1 MADSKLLKNQD
12 ASQTRRYP
20 SAEGNGE
27 DDVATRQVAAPPA
40 RLQAQHTVPETID
53 STYLDAKTR
62 WIAIPLVVIAV
73 VALTW
78 LGRTLADVLAPVL
91 FAMFLCYLLVP
102 MVNGFA
108 KIKVPR
114 LLGYILAMLIFTGM
128 GFGVGA
134 MISGSVG
141 QFQENFPSYE
151 RNLRNVIG
159 AVQDFAHMVRV
170 LPPEESLSVKGV
182 IDALPAGGIEGIVS
196 GGASYMFGSTSF
208 LLITLFFMLFMVGEG
223 ERFVRRVQNAYDPGA
238 SQRILKVT
246 RKFNQSIQRY
256 LMIKAIVSAI
266 TGLCSYFIMLA
277 FGLDFAGVLAVF
289 VFLSNFVPYVGSIV
303 STSLPVLLA
312 LLQFPTWKTAVFI
325 LIGIMVVQQIMGNII
340 EPRIQGRGLNVS
352 PLLILLFLVYFS
364 WMWGI
369 VGMIVCMP
377 IAAGV
382 RILLEEFDSTRPLAK
397 MMMNI

>member
-12 ASQTRRYP
+12 AAQTRRYP
-20 SAEGNGE
+20 VDEGQ
-27 DDVATRQVAAPPA
+27 DDMVTRQVSANQA
-40 RLQAQHTVPETID
+40 RLQAETTVPAD
-53 STYLDAKTR
+53 VDANYLDAKTR
-62 WIAIPLVVIAV
+62 WLAIPLVLIAI
-73 VALTW
+73 VAFTW

-91 FAMFLCYLLVP
+91 FAMFLCYMLVP
-102 MVNGFA
+102 MVNGFE

-114 LLGYILAMLIFTGM
+114 MLGYIFAMLIFAGI

-134 MISGSVG
+134 MISGSIG
-141 QFQENFPSYE
+141 QFQENFAAYE
-151 RNLRNVIG
+151 RNLKNVIET
-159 AVQDFAHMVRV
+159 VQDFAHMVRV
-170 LPPEESLSVKGV
+170 LPPEESLSVKG
-182 IDALPAGGIEGIVS
+182 ILDALPAGGVEGIVS

-223 ERFVRRVQNAYDPGA
+223 ERFVRRVQNAYDPA
-238 SQRILKVT
+238 PAQRILTVT

-256 LMIKAIVSAI
+256 LMIKAVVSGI

-325 LIGIMVVQQIMGNII
+325 LIGIMVVQQVMGNIV

-377 IAAGV
+377 VAAGV
-382 RILLEEFDSTRPLAK
+382 RIVLEEFDSTRPLAK